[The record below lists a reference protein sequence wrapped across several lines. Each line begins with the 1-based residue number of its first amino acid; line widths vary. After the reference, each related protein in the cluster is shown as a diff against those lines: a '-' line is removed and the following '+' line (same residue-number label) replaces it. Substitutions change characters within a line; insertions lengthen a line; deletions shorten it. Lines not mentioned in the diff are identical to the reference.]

1 MGKLILICGSN
12 GSGKSRYAESL
23 ISRTTGERYYIATM
37 QPQTQEN
44 RRRIEK
50 HRLQREG
57 LHFHTLELPWK
68 IADATVSPTSVV
80 LLEDVSNLLGN
91 ILFAKGG
98 SKEEALGEIL
108 ALKERCRLLV
118 AVSISGLCPDGYD
131 GETASYIHGL
141 NHLNKRLAE
150 LADVVV
156 TMEDGQP
163 VCEKGDTYA
172 LL

>member
-12 GSGKSRYAESL
+12 GSGKSRYAETL

-44 RRRIEK
+44 HRRIEK

-68 IADATVSPTSVV
+68 IGDATVSPTSVV

-98 SKEEALGEIL
+98 RMEEAFEDIL

-131 GETASYIHGL
+131 GETASYIRGL
-141 NHLNKRLAE
+141 NDLNERLAD

-156 TMEDGQP
+156 TMQDGQP
-163 VCEKGDTYA
+163 VCEKGDLYGI
-172 LL
+172 L

>member
-1 MGKLILICGSN
+1 MGKLVLICGANS
-12 GSGKSRYAESL
+12 SGKSRYAESL

-44 RRRIEK
+44 HRRIEK
-50 HRLQREG
+50 HRLQRAG
-57 LHFHTLELPWK
+57 LHFQTLELPWK
-68 IADATVSPTSVV
+68 IADATVSPTGVV

-98 SKEEALGEIL
+98 SGEEAFEDIL

-118 AVSISGLCPDGYD
+118 AVSISGLRADGYD
-131 GETASYIHGL
+131 GETASYIRGL
-141 NHLNKRLAE
+141 NRLNERLAE

-156 TMEDGQP
+156 TMRDGQP
-163 VCEKGDTYA
+163 ACEKGDVYA
-172 LL
+172 IS